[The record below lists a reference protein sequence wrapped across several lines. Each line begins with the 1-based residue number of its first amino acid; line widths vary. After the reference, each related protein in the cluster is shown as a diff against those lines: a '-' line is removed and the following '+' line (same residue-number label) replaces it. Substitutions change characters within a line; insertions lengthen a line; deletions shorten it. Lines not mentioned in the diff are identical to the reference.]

1 MRPPN
6 PVPNTATLRV
16 GGGAVGFNW
25 LPVIVAERQGMFAR
39 RNLAVDI
46 KRLGAVDKVT
56 AAVKNGELD
65 LAITPPEGAIRDCA
79 GGGNLRIIAGNVNRL
94 PLSLIA
100 NPRIRRIEDLRGA
113 RLGTS
118 SLTEGTA
125 LYTMEV
131 LRQHGLNYPGD
142 YEFAVVGVHPARWKA
157 LQEGTIDAAVQLI
170 PLNFVGEDAGYSNLG
185 EVTDYI
191 SEIVFTGLIVDRAA
205 AERRRNQ
212 IVAFLSAVIEGT
224 RWVYDPANDETLL
237 ALTKELTQAEGK
249 YGRQALDYMR
259 EKRVFSTD
267 LSIPDAAFAK
277 SIELMQKAGLGRR
290 AARGNRESRP
300 RRQLSRCGVERAL
313 SDGGASFRLRA
324 RCKDRGTHRLR
335 RVLSAPH
342 ICEIAQYRPRLDPV
356 RQGRLPAAASVCSA
370 DDGDGAGCSV
380 RFDFGALSAL
390 RFGRR
395 RDRASG
401 RGLRHWPQPRPDVAV
416 AAPGHR
422 IHAVLGHRL
431 PVRRLSA
438 VSPGGRNM
446 LSVS

>member
-1 MRPPN
+1 MAAVTGPEQN
-6 PVPNTATLRV
+6 VTTLRV

-56 AAVKNGELD
+56 AAVRNGELD

-100 NPRIRRIEDLRGA
+100 NPRIRRIEELRGA

-131 LRQHGLNYPGD
+131 LRQHCLNYPGD

-170 PLNFVGEDAGYSNLG
+170 PLNFVAEDAGYNNLG

-191 SEIVFTGLIVDRAA
+191 PEIVFTALIVDRAA
-205 AERRRNQ
+205 AENRSNQ
-212 IVAFLSAVIEGT
+212 ITAFLAAVSEGT
-224 RWVYDPANDETLL
+224 RWVYDPANDEMLL

-249 YGRQALDYMR
+249 YGKQALDYMR
-259 EKRVFSTD
+259 KMRVFSPD
-267 LSIPDAAFAK
+267 LAIPDAAFAK
-277 SIELMQKAGLGRR
+277 SIELMQKVGLADAQLAASAR
-290 AARGNRESRP
+290 AV
-300 RRQLSRCGVERAL
+300 L
-313 SDGGASFRLRA
+313 DDSFR
-324 RCKDRGTHRLR
+324 
-335 RVLSAPH
+335 
-342 ICEIAQYRPRLDPV
+342 
-356 RQGRLPAAASVCSA
+356 
-370 DDGDGAGCSV
+370 
-380 RFDFGALSAL
+380 
-390 RFGRR
+390 
-395 RDRASG
+395 
-401 RGLRHWPQPRPDVAV
+401 V
-416 AAPGHR
+416 AAQKP
-422 IHAVLGHRL
+422 
-431 PVRRLSA
+431 S
-438 VSPGGRNM
+438 
-446 LSVS
+446 

>member
-1 MRPPN
+1 VAAVAGPERN
-6 PVPNTATLRV
+6 VATLRV

-46 KRLGAVDKVT
+46 RRLGAVDKVT

-79 GGGNLRIIAGNVNRL
+79 GGGHLRIIAGNVNRL

-100 NPRIRRIEDLRGA
+100 NPRIRRIEELRGA

-157 LQEGTIDAAVQLI
+157 LQEGIIDAAVQLI
-170 PLNFVGEDAGYSNLG
+170 PLNFVAEDAGYNNLG

-191 SEIVFTGLIVDRAA
+191 PEIVFTAFVVDRAA
-205 AERRRNQ
+205 AESRRNE
-212 IVAFLSAVIEGT
+212 IVAFLAAVSEGT

-237 ALTKELTQAEGK
+237 ALTKELSQADGK

-259 EKRVFSTD
+259 KMCVFSPD
-267 LSIPDAAFAK
+267 LTIPDTAFAK
-277 SIELMQKAGLGRR
+277 SIELMRKAGLADAQL
-290 AARGNRESRP
+290 AASA
-300 RRQLSRCGVERAL
+300 SAVI
-313 SDGGASFRLRA
+313 DDSFR
-324 RCKDRGTHRLR
+324 
-335 RVLSAPH
+335 
-342 ICEIAQYRPRLDPV
+342 
-356 RQGRLPAAASVCSA
+356 
-370 DDGDGAGCSV
+370 
-380 RFDFGALSAL
+380 
-390 RFGRR
+390 
-395 RDRASG
+395 
-401 RGLRHWPQPRPDVAV
+401 V
-416 AAPGHR
+416 AALKP
-422 IHAVLGHRL
+422 A
-431 PVRRLSA
+431 
-438 VSPGGRNM
+438 
-446 LSVS
+446 